1 MKIIDSLTVVIYTS
15 DELKTILE
23 GNNSYI
29 YIYFGNDIT
38 LTSGINI
45 FSTKTNITIDGT
57 YENSRYTFTD
67 MKNLSGS
74 SAISAVNSRS
84 LNIVVKNMDITGYN
98 YYGIIYVP
106 DSANYQNVIV
116 EYNNITYVGPQISF
130 HPFGLTRFI
139 DSNITIQDNY
149 ATGNEV
155 AECNKIEIGGNTT
168 ILHKSTGN
176 SSFWFR
182 NSSPYF
188 KILEDAVVSFTSNS
202 RELLYGV
209 TNLSFILEENA
220 TFTIT
225 TKNGFAYGT
234 FGTANTIINKNASLT
249 IKQTAVN
256 GSYSTWYSYGTI
268 TINENAS
275 LSIINEFPNI
285 NSSNYNINFQG
296 STAGFILNNPK
307 YIILYNKIA
316 NIINTSTTIN
326 FEFTLS
332 RINLFNSAINIL
344 DNISINNVP
353 TYSWYKESDLLNING
368 SFSSSAVTINNN
380 NLTEEE
386 LSSLPDLKNF
396 IFANKK
402 IMSIG
407 IMPLH
412 INAITDESLSMKGKS
427 TTLSSILIQYDNIN
441 IVVKSDVDGYFEY
454 DYLETLPIG
463 TKVTFTSK
471 EYDKLIYKTKIV
483 TIVYSG
489 ELTIDSY
496 PEIINFELN
505 PVNLNPILLGKN
517 EDIEIKVID
526 SRIYSSEWKLYAS
539 ISSDLTSEND
549 SLIDSLIFLENGNI
563 HVLNEDKT
571 LIYTGKNNNGSTLE
585 TNVIFLKNEGILAQI
600 KNSVKANKKYIAT
613 INWFIEE

>member
-98 YYGIIYVP
+98 FYGIIYVP

-353 TYSWYKESDLLNING
+353 TYSWYKESDLLNISG

-380 NLTEEE
+380 LTEKE

-407 IMPLH
+407 MMPLH

-427 TTLSSILIQYDNIN
+427 NTLSSILIQYDNIST
-441 IVVKSDVDGYFEY
+441 VVQSDADGYFEY

-526 SRIYSSEWKLYAS
+526 SRIYSSDWKLYAS

-563 HVLNEDKT
+563 HVLNEDKI